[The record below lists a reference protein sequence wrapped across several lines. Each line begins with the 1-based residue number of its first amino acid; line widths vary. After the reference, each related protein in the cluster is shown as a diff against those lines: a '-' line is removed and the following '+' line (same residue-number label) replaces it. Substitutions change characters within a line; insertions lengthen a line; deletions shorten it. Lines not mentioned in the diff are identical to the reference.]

1 MWTTGLLFFF
11 CSIDA
16 TFSKRRGRYAND
28 APRSD
33 PQCNAEVL
41 PFYLDYR
48 PYLALFARRY
58 IHAGEEIRYDYGV
71 KKLILEENRGIMII
85 CSCFQENYC

>member
-33 PQCNAEVL
+33 PRCNAEVL

-71 KKLILEENRGIMII
+71 KNLSWRKTEV
-85 CSCFQENYC
+85 